1 MDPVNGA
8 EAPISRPGPRSSS
21 NLEPQG
27 GLLRRINSLPVA
39 RISRTAT
46 ASLFTRTETW
56 GDAGPSLNHSYGPA
70 KGLLVFVPIG
80 IAAGVCGLPDVAILI
95 LNYLA
100 LASLAPFITFTVLGL
115 SNGVGVSSGLLR
127 AIFGNATELI
137 ISITAMCYGQFQ
149 LAQGTLIGS
158 TILYSLFVLGGSFLC
173 ASYGK
178 DHQMFSKTRT
188 GAMSA
193 LVMVVSIC
201 LTIPTIMSI
210 SNKESVPQE
219 GRQRNMLILSHGTSV
234 VLFFLSISYLAFRFQ
249 THHELFNRDHGPTRS
264 LTVLLMQPEHVTT
277 SPLILASGFLSAV
290 VCAGICTNY
299 VIRNIDLT
307 VKMLHITKSFAGL
320 VLLPLAGNLAKS
332 FNIIRNARQEGN
344 ISPKMANKLDCAI
357 RLIMTNILDTLLFIM
372 PLLVLLGWI
381 IDKPMT
387 MQFGLFETVVFLQ
400 SIVIMTYLVQHG
412 KTTYFEGFMLIGT
425 YVSIAAAFYVR
436 PDVAE
441 GGTNSWK

>member
-1 MDPVNGA
+1 
-8 EAPISRPGPRSSS
+8 
-21 NLEPQG
+21 
-27 GLLRRINSLPVA
+27 
-39 RISRTAT
+39 
-46 ASLFTRTETW
+46 
-56 GDAGPSLNHSYGPA
+56 
-70 KGLLVFVPIG
+70 
-80 IAAGVCGLPDVAILI
+80 
-95 LNYLA
+95 
-100 LASLAPFITFTVLGL
+100 
-115 SNGVGVSSGLLR
+115 
-127 AIFGNATELI
+127 
-137 ISITAMCYGQFQ
+137 
-149 LAQGTLIGS
+149 
-158 TILYSLFVLGGSFLC
+158 
-173 ASYGK
+173 
-178 DHQMFSKTRT
+178 
-188 GAMSA
+188 MSA

-264 LTVLLMQPEHVTT
+264 LTVLLMQPDHVTT
-277 SPLILASGFLSAV
+277 SPLILASGFLGAMA
-290 VCAGICTNY
+290 CAGICTNY

-307 VKMLHITKSFAGL
+307 LKMLHITKSFAGL

-344 ISPKMANKLDCAI
+344 ISPKTANNLDCAI

-412 KTTYFEGFMLIGT
+412 KTTYFEGFMLVGT
-425 YVSIAAAFYVR
+425 
-436 PDVAE
+436 
-441 GGTNSWK
+441 